1 MVLNLQKCV
10 GKPAKTINYVLFHY
24 FFYTFWCYIVFFLY
38 FCNRFNKYYLLAHA
52 SKNFE
57 C

>member
-1 MVLNLQKCV
+1 MVLNLRKCV
-10 GKPAKTINYVLFHY
+10 GKSAKTINWVLFHY